1 MRNTWIVCSK
11 ELRSYFV
18 SPIAYL
24 LLAMFAIVFGFFFWN
39 AVGYFANAGIEAM
52 RRGAMFPL
60 NVNEQV
66 VRPLVLNVG
75 VIGLFLIPL
84 ITMRLFAEEK
94 KLGTMELMWTYP
106 VRDGEIVAGKFLAAW
121 VCFMVMLLPT
131 VINPVLFY
139 YFHPFDIGPL
149 VAAYLGLILLATA
162 FIACGMFVSS
172 LTENQVVSAMVTYGI
187 LVFFW
192 FLTWNEEA
200 TNEYL
205 LQVLLGL
212 SLFDHFYNF
221 TRGVIDTRDIVFFA
235 MFISL
240 FLFFTLRSLSA
251 RQWRGVR

>member
-1 MRNTWIVCSK
+1 MKLLVICRR
-11 ELRSYFV
+11 ELYAFFASF
-18 SPIAYL
+18 IAYILAAVFL
-24 LLAMFAIVFGFFFWN
+24 LLS
-39 AVGYFANAGIEAM
+39 GYFFYSDLVFFILFGGFVLPSGLWQFVFLDM
-52 RRGAMFPL
+52 RLVTML
-60 NVNEQV
+60 V
-66 VRPLVLNVG
+66 V
-75 VIGLFLIPL
+75 PL

-121 VCFMVMLLPT
+121 LFFMVMLLPT
-131 VINPVLFY
+131 VINPAIFY
-139 YFHPFDIGPL
+139 YFHPFDLGPL
-149 VAAYLGLILLATA
+149 VAAYLGLILLASA

-205 LQVLLGL
+205 LTLLLGL

-221 TRGVIDTRDIVFFA
+221 TRGVIDTRDVVFFVTFVA
-235 MFISL
+235 V
-240 FLFFTLRSLSA
+240 FLFFTLLSLAA
-251 RQWRGVR
+251 RKWRGVR